1 MTDQPL
7 APPKVWPP
15 LIVASTKPTWV
26 KVRDVAL
33 TLLMWVLFAIML
45 ETEFELFF
53 GRLSGSGW
61 DWATSTAKGSWLEF
75 FQALRPFVQVAL
87 VLVSLLLVAGLLTLR
102 RVARGRRLPQP
113 APLAAGDEARRVGM
127 DEARLIA
134 ARELRVVV
142 VHIEPD
148 GKHRIEP
155 RRVDQS
161 HETSKSPQGMRWK
174 FSSPN
179 DDGSTRIPCGSWRS
193 FCTTCGSSH
202 GIQDGD
208 HCSHRHQLARPRDV
222 SALVAMAAQHDVS
235 TINLATKQDE
245 TTRSPR
251 ASSFTRAGSRRAR
264 RGTESSMRSARP
276 SGRRI
281 RGTKNFAPRC
291 RSFTTGWPLLPIR
304 LGR

>member
-26 KVRDVAL
+26 KVRDIAL

-53 GRLSGSGW
+53 GHYLQRLGLGDFDSEGRW
-61 DWATSTAKGSWLEF
+61 PEF

-113 APLAAGDEARRVGM
+113 APLTAGDEARRVGM
-127 DEARLIA
+127 DEAGLIA
-134 ARELRVVV
+134 ARELRIVV

-155 RRVDQS
+155 RQ
-161 HETSKSPQGMRWK
+161 
-174 FSSPN
+174 
-179 DDGSTRIPCGSWRS
+179 
-193 FCTTCGSSH
+193 
-202 GIQDGD
+202 
-208 HCSHRHQLARPRDV
+208 
-222 SALVAMAAQHDVS
+222 AA
-235 TINLATKQDE
+235 
-245 TTRSPR
+245 P
-251 ASSFTRAGSRRAR
+251 
-264 RGTESSMRSARP
+264 P
-276 SGRRI
+276 
-281 RGTKNFAPRC
+281 
-291 RSFTTGWPLLPIR
+291 
-304 LGR
+304 